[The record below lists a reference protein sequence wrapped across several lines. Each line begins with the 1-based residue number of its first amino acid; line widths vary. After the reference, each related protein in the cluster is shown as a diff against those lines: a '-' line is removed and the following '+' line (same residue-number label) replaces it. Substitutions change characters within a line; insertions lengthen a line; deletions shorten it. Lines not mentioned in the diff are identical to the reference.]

1 MARPPRRER
10 RRANLHCNACGH
22 QFVGRAWFVS
32 IETSDLGTVEWNIDT
47 NATRGIRCPNCGR
60 KTVQVL
66 DD

>member
-32 IETSDLGTVEWNIDT
+32 IETSDRGTIGWVPDKGGTVGKQLPAVW
-47 NATRGIRCPNCGR
+47 
-60 KTVQVL
+60 V
-66 DD
+66 